1 MGVLMSYVGK
11 ILNGFCEDSN
21 EGVEVNITSECCE
34 NNVNNNYYSDNEEDI
49 ETSDKIK
56 RLNF

>member
-1 MGVLMSYVGK
+1 MGVVMSYVGK

-21 EGVEVNITSECCE
+21 EGVEVNISSECCE
-34 NNVNNNYYSDNEEDI
+34 NNVNNYYSDNDEDY
-49 ETSDKIK
+49 ETSEKIK

>member
-56 RLNF
+56 RI